1 MKKLCLI
8 IGLLFSLSIV
18 SQAQTSRNSQKKEP
32 LAVGIK
38 GGLNMP
44 RMFFMGNAS
53 LSQLKQKMNLTP
65 TGGLFV
71 EIPVGSVLMIAP
83 EVMYVQRGTDIEYEH
98 FSGTKVHYAMNVS
111 YVDLRLPFELR
122 WAIKPFVQPYLVL
135 GAEGGMRMFGQI
147 HIQRTAPVEMNKT
160 IDVGDANMN
169 LVYAGVFA
177 GLGIRSRFDIGSLGM
192 IVKLSASYHQG
203 FLDTYSVKEKEGV
216 AQPVNVNAYQITGSR
231 LPRGIE
237 VTLGVAIPLESKP
250 DDACASFS
258 KDRRWVK
265 HSKRGYFG
273 Y

>member
-44 RMFFMGNAS
+44 RMFYLGNAS

-177 GLGIRSRFDIGSLGM
+177 GLGVRSRFDIGSLGM

-216 AQPVNVNAYQITGSR
+216 AQPFNVNAYQITGSR

>member
-44 RMFFMGNAS
+44 RMFYMGNAS

-147 HIQRTAPVEMNKT
+147 HIQRTAPVEMNET

-169 LVYAGVFA
+169 LVYAGIFA
-177 GLGIRSRFDIGSLGM
+177 GLGIRSRFDIGLLGM

>member
-177 GLGIRSRFDIGSLGM
+177 GLGVRSRFDIGLLGM